1 MTSKNRQSGFTLIEL
16 MIVVAIIAILAAIA
30 IPAYNQY
37 IREARIAKVT
47 DHYDEAVRSLRAEF
61 AKRTAQ
67 LARGQTLTALDFAAA
82 EVIVNPEGR
91 YAPIGSQVDAFNTAV
106 DNTNGVVGINITG
119 TVAGQE
125 VAVITQP
132 NFATIGSQSVRIDAN
147 QI

>member
-1 MTSKNRQSGFTLIEL
+1 M
-16 MIVVAIIAILAAIA
+16 
-30 IPAYNQY
+30 
-37 IREARIAKVT
+37 
-47 DHYDEAVRSLRAEF
+47 
-61 AKRTAQ
+61 
-67 LARGQTLTALDFAAA
+67 
-82 EVIVNPEGR
+82 NPEGR